1 MTRRAAKGDVFGK
14 TLQPYQ
20 KHDGGCSAPGPVGD
34 RAREGAEMGAE
45 TECAFCACSPTSKN
59 AIWAKS
65 VAVKSLNEPVLK
77 LLIDS
82 GEGRILPLRRFTV
95 VKSKITHQYTPS
107 TLFRQAVGN

>member
-1 MTRRAAKGDVFGK
+1 MAWDSLNSGPRGGLGVLTRRGATGDVFGQ

-45 TECAFCACSPTSKN
+45 TECTFCACFPTSKKPK
-59 AIWAKS
+59 ATKS

-77 LLIDS
+77 LL
-82 GEGRILPLRRFTV
+82 RIEL
-95 VKSKITHQYTPS
+95 S
-107 TLFRQAVGN
+107 